1 MELICFC
8 LHKYC
13 FIVPPWDQQEQTLIF
28 SHHLKIYDNIPAFSI
43 IMIIYLLLDN
53 HGAAKVKQLS
63 SLILFSCMPFS
74 LFTQGKITMFAL
86 INRLLLL
93 PS

>member
-28 SHHLKIYDNIPAFSI
+28 SHHLKIYYNIPAFSI

-63 SLILFSCMPFS
+63 SLILLFLYAIQS
-74 LFTQGKITMFAL
+74 LYSRENNYVCFD
-86 INRLLLL
+86 
-93 PS
+93 